1 MRNTPKNN
9 TYLKQACHKLLG
21 KNLRNAV
28 IAYQQGIPIAAE
40 RLRQAFAPLIYK
52 LGHRYC
58 VYSILGEDAENTLWM
73 LFYDFLSKYKDD
85 DYTHLPGLIRR
96 FLILRLLNTM
106 TKEGKH
112 WDIERCLENDEALT
126 SSYGKEDLQD
136 VLNKLALTQ
145 EIDLLPPEQAQVIKD
160 VYYEGYPQKQ
170 VASSINCSTRN
181 VRRYQTKALSA
192 LRSNLIS

>member
-1 MRNTPKNN
+1 MNSQT
-9 TYLKQACHKLLG
+9 KQTIYSKHTCHKLVD

-52 LGHRYC
+52 LSHRYC

-85 DYTHLPGLIRR
+85 DYTRLPGLIRR
-96 FLILRLLNTM
+96 YLILRLLNTM

-112 WDIERCLENDEALT
+112 WDIERCLEDDEAFT
-126 SSYGKEDLQD
+126 GSYRKEDLQD
-136 VLNKLALTQ
+136 VLNKLALAQ

-160 VYYEGYPQKQ
+160 VYYEGYTQEQ

-181 VRRYQTKALSA
+181 VRRHQTKALSA
-192 LRSNLIS
+192 LRSNLKS